1 MKRIDKVMEVLGFI
15 EDNLT
20 EKLELDEIA
29 EEVHYS
35 KYHLH
40 RVFSDTVGLTIHE
53 YIKRRQLTE
62 AAKLLVFSDRP
73 IIEIALMAGYKSQQ
87 AFTTIFTDMYKMPPN
102 KYRENERFYPLLMRF
117 RFEGSYAMLSERKD
131 IPWNI
136 TFADEGDISCWMELV
151 RLVVDGFPYLCENE
165 YIGVLKQKIEAKEA
179 LILKDGN
186 TAVGILLF
194 SSETGSIDF
203 MGSHPLYRK
212 KGIPRAFLHKV
223 MGELMKGKEISITT
237 YREGDR
243 ADTGQRKQIQGLGF
257 AEAELLVEYG
267 YPTQRFIL
275 PQEENNNG
283 Q

>member
-1 MKRIDKVMEVLGFI
+1 MKRIDKVMEVIGFI

-102 KYRENERFYPLLMRF
+102 KYR
-117 RFEGSYAMLSERKD
+117 
-131 IPWNI
+131 
-136 TFADEGDISCWMELV
+136 
-151 RLVVDGFPYLCENE
+151 
-165 YIGVLKQKIEAKEA
+165 
-179 LILKDGN
+179 
-186 TAVGILLF
+186 
-194 SSETGSIDF
+194 
-203 MGSHPLYRK
+203 
-212 KGIPRAFLHKV
+212 
-223 MGELMKGKEISITT
+223 
-237 YREGDR
+237 
-243 ADTGQRKQIQGLGF
+243 
-257 AEAELLVEYG
+257 
-267 YPTQRFIL
+267 
-275 PQEENNNG
+275 
-283 Q
+283 